1 MTEFERG
8 KDKRRRK
15 PYPYF
20 KDKEDHGPGT
30 SGRMPILLTKSDRER
45 DWDGYRDR
53 DAKSPAKPITLEKPS
68 QPTIILRNRECDNR
82 ALSPSQRHAPI
93 RKDSDTPQPIYQ
105 LVSKPSTAES
115 VNPLAP
121 PPEMPSS
128 VKLIDESFQF
138 CTPEALIGSGSTV
151 TLSDFLLDHQTDF
164 LVVGVIGLQGVGKS
178 TILSYLAGNS
188 PDHKSKCCFKVQSTE
203 QEESSWHCTGG
214 VDAWVSGG
222 GTSGSTRVVF
232 LDCQPALSASL
243 MDRMALQDKKL
254 AAADFSSAENAMEA
268 QSLQLASFFLS
279 VCHLVIM
286 VQDWAFDPNILR
298 FLLSAEMLK
307 PSTPTTTVD
316 DEIVE
321 YFPHVL
327 FLQNRCHASDFT
339 PSRIK
344 MMQDVLSSTFLQSHL
359 QIQSGLGIGS
369 GSVLSYLSPSNCGE
383 PINLYLM
390 PEKVDAGDGEEGEYP
405 SFAHLVQHLRNQIYS
420 LPRTPLTTT
429 PLSEKNW
436 FLYASKTWD
445 TVKKSTFFLEYSR
458 LLP

>member
-1 MTEFERG
+1 MSEYDRG

-15 PYPYF
+15 PNPYF
-20 KDKEDHGPGT
+20 KDKDEHGPVG
-30 SGRMPILLTKSDRER
+30 SGRMPIILTKSDRER
-45 DWDGYRDR
+45 DWDSNRER
-53 DAKSPAKPITLEKPS
+53 DARSPAKPITLEKPP
-68 QPTIILRNRECDNR
+68 QPTIILRNREGDNR
-82 ALSPSQRHAPI
+82 AISPSQRHGTTV
-93 RKDSDTPQPIYQ
+93 RKDSDTPQPVYQ
-105 LVSKPSTAES
+105 LASKPSNVEN

-121 PPEMPSS
+121 PPEMTTC

-178 TILSYLAGNS
+178 TILSYLARNT
-188 PDHKSKCCFKVQSTE
+188 PDQPNKSLIFKPQTLE
-203 QEESSWHCTGG
+203 QEEGSWHCTGG

-222 GTSGSTRVVF
+222 GSSGGARVIF

-243 MDRMALQDKKL
+243 MDRMALQEKKL

-279 VCHLVIM
+279 VCHLVLL
-286 VQDWAFDPNILR
+286 VQDWAFDPNVLR
-298 FLLSAEMLK
+298 FILSSEMLK
-307 PSTPTTTVD
+307 PSTPTTTLD
-316 DEIVE
+316 DEI
-321 YFPHVL
+321 
-327 FLQNRCHASDFT
+327 
-339 PSRIK
+339 
-344 MMQDVLSSTFLQSHL
+344 DVLSATFSQSHL
-359 QIQSGLGIGS
+359 QIHSGLGIGT
-369 GSVLSYLSPSNCGE
+369 GSVLSYLSPGTCGE

-390 PEKVDAGDGEEGEYP
+390 PEKCDAEEESYP
-405 SFAHLVQHLRNQIYS
+405 TFADLLQHLKNQIYS
-420 LPRTPLTTT
+420 LPRSPLTTT

>member
-1 MTEFERG
+1 MSEYERG

-15 PYPYF
+15 PFPYF
-20 KDKEDHGPGT
+20 KDKDDHGPGT
-30 SGRMPILLTKSDRER
+30 SFRMPIILTKSDRER

-53 DAKSPAKPITLEKPS
+53 DAKSPAKPITVEKPP

-82 ALSPSQRHAPI
+82 ALSPNQRHTAL

-105 LVSKPSTAES
+105 LASKSSNAENI
-115 VNPLAP
+115 NPLAP
-121 PPEMPSS
+121 PPEMTSC

-138 CTPEALIGSGSTV
+138 CTPEALIGSSSTV
-151 TLSDFLLDHQTDF
+151 TLSEFLLDHQTDF

-188 PDHKSKCCFKVQSTE
+188 PDQPNKCLYFKTQTLE

-222 GTSGSTRVVF
+222 GSCGGARIIF

-243 MDRMALQDKKL
+243 MDRMALQEKKL

-307 PSTPTTTVD
+307 PSTPTTTPD

-327 FLQNRCHASDFT
+327 FLQNRCQTSDFT
-339 PSRIK
+339 PSRLK

-359 QIQSGLGIGS
+359 QIHSGLGIGT
-369 GSVLSYLSPSNCGE
+369 GSILSYLSPSNCGE

-390 PEKVDAGDGEEGEYP
+390 PDKAEGVEEEYP
-405 SFAHLVQHLRNQIYS
+405 AFVDLLQHLRNQIYS
-420 LPRTPLTTT
+420 LPRSPLTTT